1 MKAFSPASIAP
12 LGIVAL
18 VFLSCAGQVQ
28 PTGGPADTLPPM
40 IVRTSPDTN
49 AVRVETDRIELEFSE
64 YVERRSL
71 EESIFISPYLG
82 DLEFDWSGR
91 DVTIRFSEKLRK
103 NTTYVVNIGTDVVDI
118 RARNRMGSAYTLAF
132 ATGDSIDR
140 GRVGGRVFDA
150 KPEGVMVFAYTL
162 AGMNADTLNPARLRP
177 DYITQTG
184 TNGVFALSNLA
195 YGTYR
200 LIAVRDEYRNLL
212 YDKEVDQFG
221 VGREDV
227 TIDQRHPRFDDV
239 RFRISREDT
248 TCPFVTGA
256 AAVNRRQIEV
266 RFNEPLDSLSI
277 LLSSCAVLDTVKR
290 ISVPLLAA
298 FSRAAAPA
306 VVGLITGDPLDS
318 VGAYTVYVRGV
329 VDRAGNRVDTLHS
342 STSFAG
348 SGRPDT
354 VRATVSLAGIRDSL
368 RGVSPDRPFS
378 VLFSEPLLHEP
389 VRAAVVLRDSLRRPV
404 PASLRW
410 MNRTDA
416 LLTPDQMLYS
426 KAWYALTVV
435 MDSVRDLRGMRYRD
449 SIAAIRFETLDLR
462 TTGSVAGTVTDEATP
477 VPAGRYFVTATT
489 VDHNPAMDRSVSIAG
504 PGKFAIEML
513 PEGRFTIEAYQ
524 DADSSGSYSYG
535 RPFPFVPSE
544 RFTVYPDTVKVR
556 ARWKVEGVKLNFR
569 R

>member
-1 MKAFSPASIAP
+1 MKAFDPASIVP
-12 LGIVAL
+12 SVIVAL

-28 PTGGPADTLPPM
+28 PTGGPTDTVPPM

-49 AVRVETDRIELEFSE
+49 AVRVETDRIDLEFSE

-118 RARNRMGSAYTLAF
+118 RARNRMGSGYTLAF

-150 KPEGVMVFAYTL
+150 KPEGVMVFAYSL
-162 AGMNADTLNPARLRP
+162 AGMDADTLNPARLRP
-177 DYITQTG
+177 DYIMQTG

-200 LIAVRDEYRNLL
+200 LFAVRDEYRNLL

-248 TCPFVTGA
+248 TCPFVASA

-277 LLSSCAVLDTVKR
+277 LPSSFAVLDTVKR

-298 FSRAAAPA
+298 FSRVAAPA
-306 VVGLITGDPLDS
+306 VVRLITGDPLDS

-329 VDRAGNRVDTLHS
+329 EDRVGNRLDTLHS
-342 STSFAG
+342 SASFAG
-348 SGRPDT
+348 SARPDT

-378 VLFSEPLLHEP
+378 ILFSEPLLHEP
-389 VRAAVVLRDSLRRPV
+389 VRTAVVLRDSLRRPV

-416 LLTPDQMLYS
+416 LLTPDQLLRS

-462 TTGSVAGTVTDEATP
+462 TTGSIAGIVADEATT

-489 VDHNPAMDRSVSIAG
+489 VDQNPALDRSVSIAG

-513 PEGRFTIEAYQ
+513 PEGRYTIEAYQ

-544 RFTVYPDTVKVR
+544 RFTIYPDTVKVR
-556 ARWKVEGVKLNFR
+556 ARWRVEGVKLNFR